1 MMIVQSA
8 CKFSTKTSLVHLKC
22 QAVLGVVNAD
32 AEHLPKQALPC
43 GSITCRPTT
52 FGSPGA
58 TWGIC
63 AAMWGAPPAQGAQG
77 AVGAGQDD
85 GGLIW
90 VPLGDGLAH
99 PSQQAGQQARPAAV
113 PETLPFAP
121 PLGLQA
127 AGAPAAALNG
137 FQQLDAALLQPLP
150 SLPMPSADASAGGT
164 GQPAGASSA
173 ATTEAVDKQAVAR
186 EKNRLAQRRFRC
198 AVFQGKRLGSR
209 RQARLF
215 TVHLTLALLRANSAQ
230 PTVCLPP
237 WLLFR
242 HIFAHREKER
252 QKVAEAEA
260 QADAMRRQ
268 LSQLRLENERLQME
282 QTLLEKLLVVR
293 DAILSVV
300 VQLDTL
306 PPSQQQQGQAAQAVQ
321 AAWQPPGLGA
331 SGSTAAPAGP
341 SATALLEDP
350 AALQAASQQLAFA
363 LGELPS
369 LEQMEAMIGQL
380 AGDSGSEG
388 GASSGNS
395 GSSSS
400 AAGSQAAAT
409 VAAANGSP
417 ETVLLP
423 PPAATV
429 GAAAASGVVVES
441 SRLKEIVPLPCPAA
455 EKEVQV
461 CA

>member
-1 MMIVQSA
+1 
-8 CKFSTKTSLVHLKC
+8 
-22 QAVLGVVNAD
+22 
-32 AEHLPKQALPC
+32 
-43 GSITCRPTT
+43 
-52 FGSPGA
+52 
-58 TWGIC
+58 
-63 AAMWGAPPAQGAQG
+63 
-77 AVGAGQDD
+77 
-85 GGLIW
+85 
-90 VPLGDGLAH
+90 
-99 PSQQAGQQARPAAV
+99 
-113 PETLPFAP
+113 
-121 PLGLQA
+121 
-127 AGAPAAALNG
+127 
-137 FQQLDAALLQPLP
+137 
-150 SLPMPSADASAGGT
+150 
-164 GQPAGASSA
+164 
-173 ATTEAVDKQAVAR
+173 
-186 EKNRLAQRRFRC
+186 
-198 AVFQGKRLGSR
+198 
-209 RQARLF
+209 
-215 TVHLTLALLRANSAQ
+215 
-230 PTVCLPP
+230 
-237 WLLFR
+237 
-242 HIFAHREKER
+242 
-252 QKVAEAEA
+252 VAEAEA

-423 PPAATV
+423 PPAASS